1 MAGNMNVNLND
12 AYGASL
18 AIQQQILQHR
28 MRPSSSSGRRTSG
41 RPNSYG
47 FYPPQ
52 SHQQGLSSDFLF
64 QPIAEDEADGVPLSP
79 HEHCIPEAA
88 KEFSPPGVNEN
99 NSKNI
104 LNVPSSLP
112 LTSMALPSISSE
124 HNDKVISMDQ
134 DQKDPNWQTLT
145 NDMEI
150 SCRLTD
156 HTTTSKEIRRGN
168 DTESRFATIDQSGTS
183 ILSESRDHQYSQQQK
198 LQEKP
203 NLIGGENMEISNMEK

>member
-1 MAGNMNVNLND
+1 M
-12 AYGASL
+12 
-18 AIQQQILQHR
+18 
-28 MRPSSSSGRRTSG
+28 
-41 RPNSYG
+41 
-47 FYPPQ
+47 
-52 SHQQGLSSDFLF
+52 
-64 QPIAEDEADGVPLSP
+64 GVPLSP

-88 KEFSPPGVNEN
+88 KEFSPPGINEN

-124 HNDKVISMDQ
+124 HKDKVISMDQ

-156 HTTTSKEIRRGN
+156 PTTTSKEIGRGS
-168 DTESRFATIDQSGTS
+168 DTESRYANNDQSGS
-183 ILSESRDHQYSQQQK
+183 SRLSESEDH
-198 LQEKP
+198 
-203 NLIGGENMEISNMEK
+203 

>member
-1 MAGNMNVNLND
+1 M
-12 AYGASL
+12 
-18 AIQQQILQHR
+18 IQHR

-64 QPIAEDEADGVPLSP
+64 QPIVEDEADGVPLSP

-88 KEFSPPGVNEN
+88 KELSQPCLSDD
-99 NSKNI
+99 NSKAN
-104 LNVPSSLP
+104 LNVPSTLP
-112 LTSMALPSISSE
+112 LTSMALPSIPGSK
-124 HNDKVISMDQ
+124 DKVISMDQ

-156 HTTTSKEIRRGN
+156 PTTTSKEIGRGS
-168 DTESRFATIDQSGTS
+168 DTESRYASNDQSGS
-183 ILSESRDHQYSQQQK
+183 SRLSE
-198 LQEKP
+198 L
-203 NLIGGENMEISNMEK
+203 